1 MRARPV
7 RYFAE
12 EYSFIECPADAA
24 THLHLL
30 MHGHF
35 REQYIRIKGDRP
47 VWEWNGDTE
56 KPTLS
61 PSILTTCDVPGDYQ
75 RCHCFV
81 RDGLIEYLPDCTHEF
96 CGQVIPLREHS

>member
-1 MRARPV
+1 MKAMPV

-12 EYSFIECPADAA
+12 EHAFVECPPDAA

-47 VWEWNGDTE
+47 VWAWNGDTE

-61 PSILTTCDVPGDYQ
+61 PSILTTCNVQ

-81 RDGLIEYLPDCTHEF
+81 RDGVIEYLSDSTHEF
-96 CGQVIPLREHS
+96 AGQNIPLRDHP